1 MPIFKWEGKTLK
13 GQIKKGEF
21 DGADEAAVRVQLR
34 QQNIIPTKIVSKGKE
49 IKFSL
54 PFGKKVKQRSIAIF
68 TRQLATMID
77 AGLPL
82 VQSLEILS
90 AQQDHKLFKNIIREI
105 REDVEGGSTFA
116 GALKKHPATFDD
128 LYTNL
133 VVAGEEGGILDNILT
148 RLANYIEKAEALK
161 KKVKSAL
168 VYPSTI
174 VGVAVIVV
182 AILMIFV
189 IPVFE
194 QMFSSAGQTLPLP
207 TLIVIT
213 TSKIIKKYVVVIVP
227 VFIFLGFLLRKYHQT
242 ENGKALIDRLLLKLP
257 VFGPLFQKIA
267 VARFSRTLGTL
278 VSSGVPILDG
288 LTIVSKTSGNRTIE
302 TAILNA
308 RASIREGETIAEP
321 LGRSGMFPPMVI
333 QMISVGESTGALDS
347 MLSKIADFYEE
358 EVDVAVANL
367 TSLLEPFLMVFLG
380 VVIGGVVISMYLP
393 IFNMA
398 SEVGSLFSLRVHIP
412 SRSPCLPQPSTGSH
426 PVCEAG
432 SQETFWIG

>member
-1 MPIFKWEGKTLK
+1 MPIYKWEGKTAK
-13 GQIKKGEF
+13 GAIKKGEME
-21 DGADEAAVRVQLR
+21 APSEAAIRIHLR
-34 QQNIIPTKIVSKGKE
+34 QQNIVPTKVLTKGKE
-49 IKFSL
+49 FKISL
-54 PFGKKVKQRSIAIF
+54 PFKKKVNQRSIAVF

-90 AQQDHKLFKNIIREI
+90 QQQESKAFKNIIREI

-116 GALKKHPATFDD
+116 GALKKHPATFND

-133 VVAGEEGGILDNILT
+133 VVAGEEGGILDNILN
-148 RLANYIEKAEALK
+148 RLANYIEKSEALR

-168 VYPSTI
+168 IYPATI
-174 VGVAVIVV
+174 IGVAVIVV
-182 AILMIFV
+182 MILMIFV

-194 QMFSSAGQTLPLP
+194 TMFKSAGQTLPLP
-207 TLIVIT
+207 TLIVLT
-213 TSKIIKKYVVVIVP
+213 LSKMIKKYVVILIP
-227 VFIFLGFLLRKYHQT
+227 
-242 ENGKALIDRLLLKLP
+242 ALILLFYMAKKYYQTQNGRAVLDRLLLKLP
-257 VFGPLFQKIA
+257 VFGALFKKIA

-288 LTIVSKTSGNRTIE
+288 LTIVSRTSGNRTIE
-302 TAILNA
+302 IAILNA
-308 RASIREGETIAEP
+308 RTSIREGETIAEP
-321 LGRSGMFPPMVI
+321 LSRSGIFPPMVI

-358 EVDVAVANL
+358 EVDMAVANL
-367 TSLLEPFLMVFLG
+367 TSLLEPFLMIFLG

-398 SEVGSLFSLRVHIP
+398 SAVG
-412 SRSPCLPQPSTGSH
+412 
-426 PVCEAG
+426 
-432 SQETFWIG
+432 

>member
-1 MPIFKWEGKTLK
+1 MPIFKWEGRGLK

-21 DGADEAAVRVQLR
+21 EAPDEAAVRIYLR

-49 IKFSL
+49 IKFAL
-54 PFGKKVKQRSIAIF
+54 PFKQKVKQRSIAIF

-90 AQQDHKLFKNIIREI
+90 SQQDQKLFKNIIREI

-116 GALKKHPATFDD
+116 AALKKHPGTFDD

-133 VVAGEEGGILDNILT
+133 VVAGEEGGILDTILL
-148 RLANYIEKAEALK
+148 RLAGYIEKAEALK

-168 VYPSTI
+168 VYPSAI
-174 VGVAVIVV
+174 VSVAVIVV
-182 AILMIFV
+182 MILMIFV

-194 QMFSSAGQTLPLP
+194 TMFGAAGQTLPLP
-207 TLIVIT
+207 TLIVLGM
-213 TSKIIKKYVVVIVP
+213 SKLIKKYVVIIIP
-227 VFIFLGFLLRKYHQT
+227 LCILIFFLLRKYHQT
-242 ENGKALIDRLLLKLP
+242 ESGKAVIDSLLLKMP
-257 VFGPLFQKIA
+257 VFGPLFKKIA

-288 LTIVSKTSGNRTIE
+288 LTIVSKTSGNKTIE

-308 RASIREGETIAEP
+308 RASIREGETIADP
-321 LGRSGMFPPMVI
+321 LGRSAIFPPMVI

-358 EVDVAVANL
+358 EVDVAVGNL
-367 TSLLEPFLMVFLG
+367 TSLLEPLLMVFLG

-393 IFNMA
+393 IFQMA
-398 SEVGSLFSLRVHIP
+398 SAVG
-412 SRSPCLPQPSTGSH
+412 
-426 PVCEAG
+426 
-432 SQETFWIG
+432 

>member
-1 MPIFKWEGKTLK
+1 M
-13 GQIKKGEF
+13 
-21 DGADEAAVRVQLR
+21 EAPNESAIRIHLR
-34 QQNIIPTKIVSKGKE
+34 QQNIIPTKVASKGKE
-49 IKFSL
+49 IRISL
-54 PFGKKVKQRSIAIF
+54 PFGKKVKQRSIAVF

-90 AQQDHKLFKNIIREI
+90 QQQESKVFKNIIREI

-116 GALKKHPATFDD
+116 GALKKHPATFNE

-148 RLANYIEKAEALK
+148 RLANYIEKSEALK

-168 VYPSTI
+168 IYPATI
-174 VGVAVIVV
+174 VGVAIIVVIV
-182 AILMIFV
+182 LMIFV

-194 QMFSSAGQTLPLP
+194 TMFKSAGQSLPLP
-207 TLIVIT
+207 TLIVLT
-213 TSKIIKKYVVVIVP
+213 MSKLIKKYVII
-227 VFIFLGFLLRKYHQT
+227 FIPALVLLFYLGRKYYQT
-242 ENGKALIDRLLLKLP
+242 QNGRAVIDRLLLKLP
-257 VFGPLFQKIA
+257 VFGPLFRKIA

-288 LTIVSKTSGNRTIE
+288 LTIVSRTSGNRTIE

-321 LGRSGMFPPMVI
+321 LNRSKIFPPMVI

-358 EVDVAVANL
+358 EVDIAVSNL
-367 TSLLEPFLMVFLG
+367 TSLLEPFLMIFLG

-398 SEVGSLFSLRVHIP
+398 SAVG
-412 SRSPCLPQPSTGSH
+412 
-426 PVCEAG
+426 
-432 SQETFWIG
+432 

>member
-1 MPIFKWEGKTLK
+1 MPVYKWEGKTLK
-13 GQIKKGEF
+13 GLVRKGELEGPNE
-21 DGADEAAVRVQLR
+21 GAIRVQLR
-34 QQNIIPTKIVSKGKE
+34 QQSIIPTKIVSKGKQ
-49 IKFSL
+49 INLSFS
-54 PFGKKVKQRSIAIF
+54 FGSKVKQRSIAIF

-90 AQQDHKLFKNIIREI
+90 SQQDNKTFKNILRGI

-116 GALKKHPATFDD
+116 GALKKHPTTFNE

-161 KKVKSAL
+161 KKVRSAM
-168 VYPSTI
+168 VYPTVI
-174 VGVAVIVV
+174 VSVAVIVV
-182 AILMIFV
+182 VILMIFV

-194 QMFSSAGQTLPLP
+194 SMFKSAGQTLPLP
-207 TLIVIT
+207 TMI
-213 TSKIIKKYVVVIVP
+213 VVVISKA
-227 VFIFLGFLLRKYHQT
+227 IRKYIVIFIPAMIALFYFLKKWRQT
-242 ENGKALIDRLLLKLP
+242 ESGRTVIDKLLLQLP
-257 VFGPLFQKIA
+257 VFGPLFKKIA

-288 LTIVSKTSGNRTIE
+288 LNIVSKTSGNKTIE

-321 LGRSGMFPPMVI
+321 LNRAAIFPPMVI

-347 MLSKIADFYEE
+347 MLSKIADFYED
-358 EVDVAVANL
+358 EVDVAVGNL
-367 TSLLEPFLMVFLG
+367 TSLLEPLLMCFLG
-380 VVIGGVVISMYLP
+380 VVIGGVVIAMYLP
-393 IFNMA
+393 IFQMA
-398 SEVGSLFSLRVHIP
+398 NAVG
-412 SRSPCLPQPSTGSH
+412 
-426 PVCEAG
+426 
-432 SQETFWIG
+432 

>member
-1 MPIFKWEGKTLK
+1 MPVYKWEGKTAK
-13 GQIKKGEF
+13 GAVKKGETE
-21 DGADEAAVRVQLR
+21 GPSEAAIRIHLR
-34 QQNIIPTKIVSKGKE
+34 QQNIIPTKISSKGKE
-49 IKFSL
+49 INISL
-54 PFGKKVKQRSIAIF
+54 PFKKKVNQKSVAIF

-90 AQQDHKLFKNIIREI
+90 SQQDNKAFKDILRGIK
-105 REDVEGGSTFA
+105 EDVEGGSTFA
-116 GALKKHPATFDD
+116 GALKKHPAAFNE

-133 VVAGEEGGILDNILT
+133 VVAGEEGGILDNILN
-148 RLANYIEKAEALK
+148 RLASYIEQAEALK

-168 VYPSTI
+168 VYPATI

-182 AILMIFV
+182 MILMIFV

-194 QMFSSAGQTLPLP
+194 TMFKSAGNALPLP
-207 TLIVIT
+207 TLIVVAL
-213 TSKIIKKYVVVIVP
+213 SKMVKKYILMVIPAVIL
-227 VFIFLGFLLRKYHQT
+227 FFYLFKKYYQT
-242 ENGKALIDRLLLKLP
+242 QNGRAIIDRLLLKLP
-257 VFGPLFQKIA
+257 VFGLLFKKIA

-288 LTIVSKTSGNRTIE
+288 LTIVSRTAGNKTIE

-321 LGRSGMFPPMVI
+321 LGRSSIFPPMVI

-347 MLSKIADFYEE
+347 MLSKIAEFYEE

-367 TSLLEPFLMVFLG
+367 TSLLEPLLMCFLG
-380 VVIGGVVISMYLP
+380 VVIGGVVIAMYLP

-398 SEVGSLFSLRVHIP
+398 SAVG
-412 SRSPCLPQPSTGSH
+412 
-426 PVCEAG
+426 
-432 SQETFWIG
+432 

>member
-1 MPIFKWEGKTLK
+1 MPIFQWEGKTLK
-13 GQIKKGEF
+13 GVIKKGEM
-21 DGADEAAVRVQLR
+21 EAASEATIRIQLR
-34 QQNIIPTKIVSKGKE
+34 QRNIIPTKIIGKAKE
-49 IKFSL
+49 IKISL
-54 PFGKKVKQRSIAIF
+54 PMMFQKVKQRAIAVF

-90 AQQDHKLFKNIIREI
+90 SQQESKVFKNILKEI
-105 REDVEGGSTFA
+105 REDVEEGSTFA
-116 GALKKHPATFDD
+116 GALKKHPGTFNE

-133 VVAGEEGGILDNILT
+133 VVAGEEGGILDNILI
-148 RLANYIEKAEALK
+148 RLANYIEKAESLK

-168 VYPSTI
+168 VYPATI

-182 AILMIFV
+182 MILMIFV

-194 QMFSSAGQTLPLP
+194 QMFKSAGQDLPLP
-207 TLIVIT
+207 THIVLTMSRLIKNNVIF
-213 TSKIIKKYVVVIVP
+213 VIAGLAVLF
-227 VFIFLGFLLRKYHQT
+227 FILRKYYQT
-242 ENGKALIDRLLLKLP
+242 AGGRALVDRLLLKLP
-257 VFGPLFQKIA
+257 IFGPLLQKIA

-288 LTIVSKTSGNRTIE
+288 LSIVSRTAGNKTIE

-321 LGRSGMFPPMVI
+321 LGRSAIFPPMVI

-358 EVDVAVANL
+358 EVDVAVGNL
-367 TSLLEPFLMVFLG
+367 TSLLEPFLMMFLG
-380 VVIGGVVISMYLP
+380 VVIGGIVISMYLP
-393 IFNMA
+393 IFKMA
-398 SEVGSLFSLRVHIP
+398 SAVG
-412 SRSPCLPQPSTGSH
+412 
-426 PVCEAG
+426 
-432 SQETFWIG
+432 

>member
-1 MPIFKWEGKTLK
+1 MPLFKWEGKTLK
-13 GQIKKGEF
+13 GSIKNGEME
-21 DGADEAAVRVQLR
+21 GPNEAAIRIHLR
-34 QQNIIPTKIVSKGKE
+34 QQNIVPTKIAAKGKE
-49 IKFSL
+49 IRISS
-54 PFGKKVKQRSIAIF
+54 PFKKKVNARSVAIF

-90 AQQDHKLFKNIIREI
+90 AQQENKVFKEIIRQI

-116 GALKKHPATFDD
+116 GALRKHPGTFND

-168 VYPSTI
+168 IYPATI

-182 AILMIFV
+182 GILMIFV

-194 QMFSSAGQTLPLP
+194 TMFKSAGQSLPLP
-207 TLIVIT
+207 TLIVLT
-213 TSKIIKKYVVVIVP
+213 LSKFIKKYVFL
-227 VFIFLGFLLRKYHQT
+227 FIPAFILFIYLFRKYYQT
-242 ENGKALIDRLLLKLP
+242 DRGKMMIDRFLLKLP
-257 VFGPLFQKIA
+257 VFGPLLKKVA

-288 LTIVSKTSGNRTIE
+288 LTIVSRTAGNRAVE
-302 TAILNA
+302 TAILSA
-308 RASIREGETIAEP
+308 RSSIREGETIAEP
-321 LGRSGMFPPMVI
+321 LGRSGIFPPMVI
-333 QMISVGESTGALDS
+333 QMIAVGESTGALDN
-347 MLSKIADFYEE
+347 MLSKIAEFYEE
-358 EVDVAVANL
+358 EVDITVANL
-367 TSLLEPFLMVFLG
+367 TSLLEPFLMIFLG

-398 SEVGSLFSLRVHIP
+398 S
-412 SRSPCLPQPSTGSH
+412 
-426 PVCEAG
+426 A
-432 SQETFWIG
+432 IG

>member
-1 MPIFKWEGKTLK
+1 MPIYKWEGKTAK
-13 GQIKKGEF
+13 GAIKKGETE
-21 DGADEAAVRVQLR
+21 APSEAAIRIHLR
-34 QQNIIPTKIVSKGKE
+34 QQNIVPTKVLTKGKE
-49 IKFSL
+49 FKISL
-54 PFGKKVKQRSIAIF
+54 PFKKKVNQRSIAVF

-90 AQQDHKLFKNIIREI
+90 QQQESKAFKNIIREI

-116 GALKKHPATFDD
+116 GALKKHPVTFNE

-133 VVAGEEGGILDNILT
+133 VVAGEEGGILDNILN
-148 RLANYIEKAEALK
+148 RLANYIEKSEALR

-168 VYPSTI
+168 IYPATI
-174 VGVAVIVV
+174 IGVAVIVV
-182 AILMIFV
+182 MILMIFV

-194 QMFSSAGQTLPLP
+194 TMFKSAGQTLPLP
-207 TLIVIT
+207 TLIVLT
-213 TSKIIKKYVVVIVP
+213 LSKMIKKYVVILIP
-227 VFIFLGFLLRKYHQT
+227 ALILLFYMAKKYYQT
-242 ENGKALIDRLLLKLP
+242 QNGRAVIDRLLLKLP
-257 VFGPLFQKIA
+257 VFGTLFKKIA

-288 LTIVSKTSGNRTIE
+288 LTIVSRTSGNRTIE

-308 RASIREGETIAEP
+308 RTSIREGETIAEP
-321 LGRSGMFPPMVI
+321 LSRSGIFPPMVI

-358 EVDVAVANL
+358 EVDIAVANL
-367 TSLLEPFLMVFLG
+367 TSLLEPFLMIFLG

-398 SEVGSLFSLRVHIP
+398 SAVG
-412 SRSPCLPQPSTGSH
+412 
-426 PVCEAG
+426 
-432 SQETFWIG
+432 

>member
-1 MPIFKWEGKTLK
+1 MPIFKWEGKALK
-13 GQIKKGEF
+13 GQSKKGEVE
-21 DGADEAAVRVQLR
+21 APDEAGVRIYLR
-34 QQNIIPTKIVSKGKE
+34 QQNIILTKVVAKGKE
-49 IKFSL
+49 IKFAL
-54 PFGKKVKQRSIAIF
+54 PFKKKVKQRSIAIF

-90 AQQDHKLFKNIIREI
+90 SQQEHNLFKNIIREI

-116 GALKKHPATFDD
+116 AALKRHPGTFDD

-133 VVAGEEGGILDNILT
+133 VVAGEEGGILDTILI
-148 RLANYIEKAEALK
+148 RLASYIEKAEALR

-168 VYPSTI
+168 VYPSAI

-182 AILMIFV
+182 MILMIFV

-194 QMFSSAGQTLPLP
+194 TMFSSAGQTLPLP
-207 TLIVIT
+207 TLIVLT
-213 TSKIIKKYVVVIVP
+213 MSKLIKKYVVIIIP
-227 VFIFLGFLLRKYHQT
+227 LCILIFFLLKKYHQT
-242 ENGKALIDRLLLKLP
+242 ENGRALMDSLLLKLP

-288 LTIVSKTSGNRTIE
+288 LTIVSKTSGNKTIE
-302 TAILNA
+302 TAILSA
-308 RASIREGETIAEP
+308 RTSIREGETIAEP

-358 EVDVAVANL
+358 EVDVAVGNL
-367 TSLLEPFLMVFLG
+367 TSLLEPLLMVFLG

-393 IFNMA
+393 IFQMA
-398 SEVGSLFSLRVHIP
+398 SAVG
-412 SRSPCLPQPSTGSH
+412 
-426 PVCEAG
+426 
-432 SQETFWIG
+432 

>member
-1 MPIFKWEGKTLK
+1 MPIFKWEGKALK

-21 DGADEAAVRVQLR
+21 EAPDEAAVRIYLR

-49 IKFSL
+49 IKFAL
-54 PFGKKVKQRSIAIF
+54 PFKQKVKQRSIAIF

-90 AQQDHKLFKNIIREI
+90 SQQDQKLFKNIIREI

-116 GALKKHPATFDD
+116 AALKKHPGTFDD

-133 VVAGEEGGILDNILT
+133 VVAGEEGGILDTILL
-148 RLANYIEKAEALK
+148 RLAGYIEKAEALK

-168 VYPSTI
+168 VYPAAI
-174 VGVAVIVV
+174 VSVAVIVV
-182 AILMIFV
+182 GILMIFV

-194 QMFSSAGQTLPLP
+194 AMFSSAGQTLPLP
-207 TLIVIT
+207 TLIVLT
-213 TSKIIKKYVVVIVP
+213 MSKLIKKYVVIIIP
-227 VFIFLGFLLRKYHQT
+227 LCILVFFLLRKYHQT
-242 ENGKALIDRLLLKLP
+242 ENGKAVIDSLLLKMP
-257 VFGPLFQKIA
+257 VFGPLFKKIA

-288 LTIVSKTSGNRTIE
+288 LTIVSKTSGNKTIE

-308 RASIREGETIAEP
+308 RASIREGETIADP
-321 LGRSGMFPPMVI
+321 LGRSAIFPPMVI

-358 EVDVAVANL
+358 EVDVAVGNL
-367 TSLLEPFLMVFLG
+367 TSLLEPLLMVFLG

-393 IFNMA
+393 IFQMA
-398 SEVGSLFSLRVHIP
+398 SAVG
-412 SRSPCLPQPSTGSH
+412 
-426 PVCEAG
+426 
-432 SQETFWIG
+432 

>member
-1 MPIFKWEGKTLK
+1 MPIYKWEGKTAK
-13 GQIKKGEF
+13 GAIKKGEME
-21 DGADEAAVRVQLR
+21 APTEAALRIHLR
-34 QQNIIPTKIVSKGKE
+34 QQSVIPTKISAKGTE
-49 IKFSL
+49 IRISL
-54 PFGKKVKQRSIAIF
+54 PFKQKVKQRSIAIF

-90 AQQDHKLFKNIIREI
+90 SQQENRVFKNIIREI

-116 GALKKHPATFDD
+116 GALKKHPVTFNE

-148 RLANYIEKAEALK
+148 RLAVYIEKSEALK

-168 VYPSTI
+168 IYPATI
-174 VGVAVIVV
+174 VGVAMIVV

-194 QMFSSAGQTLPLP
+194 NLFKSAGQTLPLP
-207 TLIVIT
+207 TLIVVT
-213 TSKIIKKYVVVIVP
+213 VSKLIKKYVII
-227 VFIFLGFLLRKYHQT
+227 FIPTLILLFYLGRKYYHTQG
-242 ENGKALIDRLLLKLP
+242 GKTVLDHLLLKLP
-257 VFGPLFQKIA
+257 VFGPLFKKIA

-288 LTIVSKTSGNRTIE
+288 LSIVSRTSGNRTIE
-302 TAILNA
+302 MAILNA

-321 LGRSGMFPPMVI
+321 LNRSGIFPPMVI

-347 MLSKIADFYEE
+347 MLSKIAEFYEE
-358 EVDVAVANL
+358 EVDIAVANL
-367 TSLLEPFLMVFLG
+367 TSLLEPFLMIFLG

-398 SEVGSLFSLRVHIP
+398 NALG
-412 SRSPCLPQPSTGSH
+412 
-426 PVCEAG
+426 
-432 SQETFWIG
+432 

>member
-1 MPIFKWEGKTLK
+1 MPIFKWEGKAGK
-13 GQIKKGEF
+13 GAIKKGEME
-21 DGADEAAVRVQLR
+21 GPNEAAIRIHLR
-34 QQNIIPTKIVSKGKE
+34 QQNITPTKIVSKGKE
-49 IKFSL
+49 FKINL
-54 PFGKKVKQRSIAIF
+54 PFFKKKVNQRSIAIF

-90 AQQDHKLFKNIIREI
+90 QQQESKAFKNIIRVI

-116 GALKKHPATFDD
+116 GALKKHPATFNE

-133 VVAGEEGGILDNILT
+133 VVAGEEGGILDNILL
-148 RLANYIEKAEALK
+148 RLASYIEKSEALK

-168 VYPSTI
+168 IYPATI

-182 AILMIFV
+182 GILMIFV

-194 QMFSSAGQTLPLP
+194 TMFKSSGQNLPLP
-207 TLIVIT
+207 TLIVVT
-213 TSKIIKKYVVVIVP
+213 LSKMIKKYVVI
-227 VFIFLGFLLRKYHQT
+227 FIPAMVLLFFLLRKYYHTQ
-242 ENGKALIDRLLLKLP
+242 NGRAVLDRLLLKLP
-257 VFGPLFQKIA
+257 VFGSLFKKIA

-288 LTIVSKTSGNRTIE
+288 LTIVSRTSGNRVIE

-321 LGRSGMFPPMVI
+321 LSRSNIFPPMVI

-347 MLSKIADFYEE
+347 MLSKIAEFYEE
-358 EVDVAVANL
+358 EVDIAVVNL

-380 VVIGGVVISMYLP
+380 IVIGGVVISMYLP

-398 SEVGSLFSLRVHIP
+398 S
-412 SRSPCLPQPSTGSH
+412 
-426 PVCEAG
+426 A
-432 SQETFWIG
+432 IG

>member
-1 MPIFKWEGKTLK
+1 MPIYKWEGKTAK
-13 GQIKKGEF
+13 GAIKKGEME
-21 DGADEAAVRVQLR
+21 GPSEAAIRIHLR
-34 QQNIIPTKIVSKGKE
+34 QQNIVPTKVLTKGKE
-49 IKFSL
+49 FKISL
-54 PFGKKVKQRSIAIF
+54 PFKKKVNQRSIAVF

-90 AQQDHKLFKNIIREI
+90 QQQESKAFKNIIREI

-116 GALKKHPATFDD
+116 GALKKHPLTFNE

-133 VVAGEEGGILDNILT
+133 VVAGEEGGILDNILN
-148 RLANYIEKAEALK
+148 RLANYIEKTEALK

-168 VYPSTI
+168 IYPATI
-174 VGVAVIVV
+174 IGVAVIVV
-182 AILMIFV
+182 MILMIFV

-194 QMFSSAGQTLPLP
+194 TMFKSAGQNLPLP
-207 TLIVIT
+207 TLIVLTI
-213 TSKIIKKYVVVIVP
+213 SKLIKKYVVILIP
-227 VFIFLGFLLRKYHQT
+227 
-242 ENGKALIDRLLLKLP
+242 ALILLFYMAKKYYQTQNGRAVLDRLLLKLP
-257 VFGPLFQKIA
+257 VFGTLFKKIA

-288 LTIVSKTSGNRTIE
+288 LTIVSRTSGNRTIE
-302 TAILNA
+302 IAILNA
-308 RASIREGETIAEP
+308 RTSIREGETIAEP
-321 LGRSGMFPPMVI
+321 LGRSGIFPPMVI

-358 EVDVAVANL
+358 EVDIAVANL
-367 TSLLEPFLMVFLG
+367 TSLLEPFLMIFLG

-398 SEVGSLFSLRVHIP
+398 SAVG
-412 SRSPCLPQPSTGSH
+412 
-426 PVCEAG
+426 
-432 SQETFWIG
+432 

>member
-1 MPIFKWEGKTLK
+1 MPIYKWEGKAAK
-13 GQIKKGEF
+13 GVIKKGEME
-21 DGADEAAVRVQLR
+21 APNEAAIRISLR
-34 QQNIIPTKIVSKGKE
+34 QQNIMPTKISPKGKE
-49 IKFSL
+49 FKFSL
-54 PFGKKVKQRSIAIF
+54 PFKKKVKQRSIAIF

-90 AQQDHKLFKNIIREI
+90 SQQEDKVFKEIIRGI
-105 REDVEGGSTFA
+105 REDVEAGSTFA
-116 GALKKHPATFDD
+116 GALKKHPVTFNE

-133 VVAGEEGGILDNILT
+133 VVAGEEGGILDTILN
-148 RLANYIEKAEALK
+148 RLCTYIEKAESLK

-168 VYPSTI
+168 VYPATI

-182 AILMIFV
+182 MILMLLV

-194 QMFSSAGQTLPLP
+194 TMFKSAGQSLPLP
-207 TLIVIT
+207 TLITLTV
-213 TSKIIKKYVVVIVP
+213 SKLIQKYIFIIIPGLILCFYL
-227 VFIFLGFLLRKYHQT
+227 FRKYYQT
-242 ENGKALIDRLLLKLP
+242 EKGKALFDMILLKLP

-288 LTIVSKTSGNRTIE
+288 LNIVSKTSGNKTIE
-302 TAILNA
+302 KAIQNA
-308 RASIREGETIAEP
+308 RASIREGETISEP
-321 LGRSGMFPPMVI
+321 LGRSGNFPPMVI

-358 EVDVAVANL
+358 EVDVAVGNL
-367 TSLLEPFLMVFLG
+367 TSLLEPLLMVFLG
-380 VVIGGVVISMYLP
+380 LVIGGVVISMYLP

-398 SEVGSLFSLRVHIP
+398 SAVG
-412 SRSPCLPQPSTGSH
+412 
-426 PVCEAG
+426 
-432 SQETFWIG
+432 

>member
-1 MPIFKWEGKTLK
+1 MPIYKWEGKTLR
-13 GQIKKGEF
+13 GLIKKGEME
-21 DGADEAAVRVQLR
+21 APSEAAIRIHLR
-34 QQNIIPTKIVSKGKE
+34 QQNIIPTRIVSKGKE
-49 IKFSL
+49 IKISL
-54 PFGKKVKQRSIAIF
+54 PFRKKVNQRAIAIF

-90 AQQDHKLFKNIIREI
+90 SQQDNKVFKNIIREI
-105 REDVEGGSTFA
+105 REDVEAGSTFA
-116 GALKKHPATFDD
+116 GALKKHPVTFNE

-168 VYPSTI
+168 IYPATI
-174 VGVAVIVV
+174 VGVAAIVV
-182 AILMIFV
+182 MILMIFV

-194 QMFSSAGQTLPLP
+194 TMFKSAGQTLPLP
-207 TLIVIT
+207 TLIVVT
-213 TSKIIKKYVVVIVP
+213 LSKLIKKYVLIFIPAVI
-227 VFIFLGFLLRKYHQT
+227 LLFYLFKKYYRT
-242 ENGKALIDRLLLKLP
+242 ESGKALVDRLLLKLP
-257 VFGPLFQKIA
+257 IFGPLFQKIS

-288 LTIVSKTSGNRTIE
+288 LSIVSKTSGNKTVE
-302 TAILNA
+302 TAILKA

-321 LGRSGMFPPMVI
+321 LNRSGIFPPMVI

-347 MLSKIADFYEE
+347 MLAKIADFYEE
-358 EVDVAVANL
+358 EVDVAVGNL

-393 IFNMA
+393 IFQMA
-398 SEVGSLFSLRVHIP
+398 SAVG
-412 SRSPCLPQPSTGSH
+412 G
-426 PVCEAG
+426 
-432 SQETFWIG
+432 